1 MQIFLRGKTTYVID
15 VEKTDTIRHIKDR
28 IYEKEGIPARFLIL
42 QCKLRCLEEA
52 KTLEEYGV
60 RAEDTIEF
68 RVRAVALSDTSDLSE
83 NAPLRA

>member
-28 IYEKEGIPARFLIL
+28 IYEKEGLPHRFLLL

-52 KTLEEYGV
+52 KTLDDYGIG
-60 RAEDTIEF
+60 REDTIEF
-68 RVRAVALSDTSDLSE
+68 RVRAVALSDMPDLSE
-83 NAPLRA
+83 NAPLHA